1 MLKEAEANLK
11 PFSGVAV
18 FFIRMYFIG
27 LFIVGGIFGLSIVN
41 SIFVDAMIS
50 DHDETEKQ
58 FEEVEKKLTNM
69 EEKMDKMLSIIE
81 KNGLGDQLNDN
92 KS

>member
-1 MLKEAEANLK
+1 
-11 PFSGVAV
+11 
-18 FFIRMYFIG
+18 
-27 LFIVGGIFGLSIVN
+27 
-41 SIFVDAMIS
+41 MIS

-58 FEEVEKKLTNM
+58 FEEVEKKLSVM

-81 KNGLGDQLNDN
+81 KNGLEDQLNDN

>member
-1 MLKEAEANLK
+1 
-11 PFSGVAV
+11 
-18 FFIRMYFIG
+18 MYFIG

-58 FEEVEKKLTNM
+58 FEDVEKKLVSM
-69 EEKMDKMLSIIE
+69 EEKMDKMLNIIE
-81 KNGLGDQLNDN
+81 KNGLGDQLNND
-92 KS
+92 KL

>member
-1 MLKEAEANLK
+1 
-11 PFSGVAV
+11 
-18 FFIRMYFIG
+18 
-27 LFIVGGIFGLSIVN
+27 
-41 SIFVDAMIS
+41 MIS

-58 FEEVEKKLTNM
+58 FEDVENKLNLM

-81 KNGLGDQLNDN
+81 KNGSGDQLNND

>member
-1 MLKEAEANLK
+1 
-11 PFSGVAV
+11 
-18 FFIRMYFIG
+18 MYFIG

-58 FEEVEKKLTNM
+58 FEDVENKLNLM

-81 KNGLGDQLNDN
+81 KNGSGDQLNND